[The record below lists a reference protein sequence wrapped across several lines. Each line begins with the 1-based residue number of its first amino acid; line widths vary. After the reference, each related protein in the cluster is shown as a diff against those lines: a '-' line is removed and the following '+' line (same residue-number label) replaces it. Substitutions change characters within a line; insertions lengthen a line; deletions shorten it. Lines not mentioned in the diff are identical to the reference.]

1 MINLNIS
8 NKLFGE
14 YLSELL
20 SESVYVKVII
30 VEHITLAQTG
40 KNIYFEVEKA
50 LQSNETDD
58 IQLI

>member
-8 NKLFGE
+8 KKILGE

-30 VEHITLAQTG
+30 VKHITLAQAG

-50 LQSNETDD
+50 LQSNETDA
-58 IQLI
+58 IQLN

>member
-8 NKLFGE
+8 NKLLEE

-30 VEHITLAQTG
+30 VEHITPAQTG

-50 LQSNETDD
+50 LQSNEKDD